1 MVLNHVAP
9 RPAATVLLLRDG
21 AGGLEVFM
29 QVRHDAIDFA
39 SGALVFPGGR
49 VDTGDHE
56 IADRPELCPGP
67 EGIDAMA
74 MALRVAA
81 IRETF
86 EECGILLARPRGCE
100 ALIPADRL
108 RDIEASQRPA
118 LCQGEV
124 RFADIL
130 DTEELVLATDLLVP
144 FAHWITPATQAKRYD
159 THFFLATAR
168 EDQIGAHDGQEA
180 VDSVWL
186 TPAEARA
193 AVARDRYKMVFP
205 THMNLGKLGRS
216 GTVEAAMEAARR
228 GPVITVQ
235 PVLVKSENG
244 LRQLRI
250 PIEADYGGELFTVN
264 LPSAMPAVD
273 SSERSPQGI

>member
-1 MVLNHVAP
+1 MARDHVAP

-21 AGGLEVFM
+21 ADGLEVFM

-56 IADRPELCPGP
+56 IAERPELCPGP
-67 EGIDAMA
+67 EGLDATA

-81 IRETF
+81 VRETF
-86 EECGILLARPRGCE
+86 EECGILLARPRGSD
-100 ALIPADRL
+100 ALIAAERS
-108 RDIEASQRPA
+108 REIEASQRA
-118 LCQGEV
+118 ELCRGEV

-130 DTEELVLATDLLVP
+130 HTENLVLATDLLVP
-144 FAHWITPATQAKRYD
+144 FAHWITPASQSKRYD
-159 THFFLATAR
+159 THFFLAAAPA
-168 EDQIGAHDGQEA
+168 DQVGAHDGLEA

-186 TPAEARA
+186 SPERARSG
-193 AVARDRYKMVFP
+193 VESGDYKMVFP
-205 THMNLGKLGRS
+205 THMNLMKLGRS
-216 GTVEAAMEAARR
+216 FTLGAAMDAARAAK
-228 GPVITVQ
+228 VVTVQ

-250 PIEADYGGELFTVN
+250 PLEAEYGGELFTVN
-264 LPSAMPAVD
+264 LPSAMPTRDVA
-273 SSERSPQGI
+273 G